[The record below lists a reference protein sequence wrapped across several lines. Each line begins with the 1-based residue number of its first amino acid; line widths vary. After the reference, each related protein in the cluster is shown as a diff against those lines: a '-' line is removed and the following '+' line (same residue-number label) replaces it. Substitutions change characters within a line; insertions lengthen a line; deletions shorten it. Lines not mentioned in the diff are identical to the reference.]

1 MRRRPQRSTRTATLF
16 PYTTLFR
23 SLLAR
28 RSEMPRVNKFKG
40 VVYPGFTLGFP
51 TLPPE
56 ERWRLLTY
64 LFDSRVAPPSAAVLR
79 VSDDPRFSADLG
91 SGVRAAATVG
101 ARLRLDCGH
110 HVHVVDHVILGTGF
124 RIDHEIEREHV

>member
-1 MRRRPQRSTRTATLF
+1 
-16 PYTTLFR
+16 
-23 SLLAR
+23 
-28 RSEMPRVNKFKG
+28 MPRVNKFKG

-64 LFDSRVAPPSAAVLR
+64 LFDSRVAPPRAAVLR
-79 VSDDPRFSADLG
+79 VCDDPRFSADLG

-101 ARLRLDCGH
+101 DRLRLDCGKQ
-110 HVHVVDHVILGTGF
+110 VQLVDHVISRKSVLKGKGLQSMVKP
-124 RIDHEIEREHV
+124 R

>member
-1 MRRRPQRSTRTATLF
+1 
-16 PYTTLFR
+16 
-23 SLLAR
+23 
-28 RSEMPRVNKFKG
+28 MPRVNKFKG

-64 LFDSRVAPPSAAVLR
+64 LFDSRVAPPRAAVLR
-79 VSDDPRFSADLG
+79 VCDDPRFSADLG

-101 ARLRLDCGH
+101 DRLRLDCRTHGQDRKR
-110 HVHVVDHVILGTGF
+110 VQSGKRGAVRVGVGGWRYIKK
-124 RIDHEIEREHV
+124 

>member
-1 MRRRPQRSTRTATLF
+1 MVRRPPRTNRTDTLL

-23 SLLAR
+23 SYGASAFDNAAEALEAGAASGVLLAR

-64 LFDSRVAPPSAAVLR
+64 LFDSRVAPDRKS
-79 VSDDPRFSADLG
+79 
-91 SGVRAAATVG
+91 T
-101 ARLRLDCGH
+101 RLNSSH
-110 HVHVVDHVILGTGF
+110 
-124 RIDHEIEREHV
+124 